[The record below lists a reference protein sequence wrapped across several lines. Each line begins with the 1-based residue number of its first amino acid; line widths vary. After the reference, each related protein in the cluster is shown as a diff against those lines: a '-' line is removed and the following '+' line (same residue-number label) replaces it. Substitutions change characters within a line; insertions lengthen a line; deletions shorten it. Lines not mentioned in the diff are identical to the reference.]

1 MEVHQACLS
10 VGRRSDLNVFGAPE
24 ERDVGGVILSLEQSF
39 SFKVNQSVL
48 PGPSQYADHL
58 VRNGLVDIKY
68 IFEQHQRVA
77 VAESK
82 SLRWRG

>member
-1 MEVHQACLS
+1 M
-10 VGRRSDLNVFGAPE
+10 FGAPE

-82 SLRWRG
+82 SLRWRVEFDERILFSWFSHDCR